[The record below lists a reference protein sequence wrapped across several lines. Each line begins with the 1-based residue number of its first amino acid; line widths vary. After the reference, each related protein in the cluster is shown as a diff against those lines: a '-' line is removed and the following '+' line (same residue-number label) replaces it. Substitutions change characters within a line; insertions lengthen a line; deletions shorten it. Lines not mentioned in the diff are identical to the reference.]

1 MKTNNR
7 YFSNLFKG
15 EGMIKEQQ
23 LQTYALA
30 FLNREIQEI
39 KQVLQDNSIA
49 VVDYQI
55 LNSNL
60 KQYEKD
66 YEELL
71 NEQT

>member
-1 MKTNNR
+1 M
-7 YFSNLFKG
+7 
-15 EGMIKEQQ
+15 KEQQ

-71 NEQT
+71 NEQN

>member
-1 MKTNNR
+1 
-7 YFSNLFKG
+7 
-15 EGMIKEQQ
+15 MIKEQQ
-23 LQTYALA
+23 LQTYTLA

-71 NEQT
+71 NEQN

>member
-1 MKTNNR
+1 
-7 YFSNLFKG
+7 
-15 EGMIKEQQ
+15 MIKEQQ

-71 NEQT
+71 NEQA

>member
-1 MKTNNR
+1 MKER
-7 YFSNLFKG
+7 
-15 EGMIKEQQ
+15 Q

-71 NEQT
+71 NEQN

>member
-1 MKTNNR
+1 
-7 YFSNLFKG
+7 
-15 EGMIKEQQ
+15 MIKEQQ

-71 NEQT
+71 NEQN

>member
-1 MKTNNR
+1 
-7 YFSNLFKG
+7 
-15 EGMIKEQQ
+15 MITEQQ

-71 NEQT
+71 NEQN

>member
-1 MKTNNR
+1 M
-7 YFSNLFKG
+7 
-15 EGMIKEQQ
+15 KEQQ

-71 NEQT
+71 NGQN

>member
-1 MKTNNR
+1 M
-7 YFSNLFKG
+7 
-15 EGMIKEQQ
+15 KEQQ

-39 KQVLQDNSIA
+39 KQVLQDDSIA

-71 NEQT
+71 NEQN

>member
-1 MKTNNR
+1 M
-7 YFSNLFKG
+7 
-15 EGMIKEQQ
+15 KEQQ

-66 YEELL
+66 YKELL
-71 NEQT
+71 NEQN

>member
-1 MKTNNR
+1 M
-7 YFSNLFKG
+7 
-15 EGMIKEQQ
+15 KEQQ

-49 VVDYQI
+49 VVDYHI

-71 NEQT
+71 NEQN